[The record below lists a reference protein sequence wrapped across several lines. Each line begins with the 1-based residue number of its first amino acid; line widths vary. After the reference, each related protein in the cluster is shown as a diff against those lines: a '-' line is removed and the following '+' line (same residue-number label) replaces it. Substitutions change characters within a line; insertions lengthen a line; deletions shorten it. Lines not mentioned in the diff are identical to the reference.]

1 MKPKDI
7 KFSIDI
13 KDHKAP
19 LYLKVFLLDAVSSF
33 EKKHPRIVPRLLE
46 YLQKGDA
53 REILKYSKFLKE
65 LANDFS
71 SKVAQFDDYA
81 NNYLSHHLER
91 IEDGK
96 SFDYVSPE
104 GDVKY
109 SARPGE
115 AIELGGTKEK
125 KKKAP
130 AKKRATKKKTKKEE

>member
-53 REILKYSKFLKE
+53 REILKYSELLKE
-65 LANDFS
+65 LVNDFS
-71 SKVAQFDDYA
+71 SKISQFDAYT
-81 NNYLSHHLER
+81 NKYLSHHLDRTE
-91 IEDGK
+91 EGK
-96 SFDYVSPE
+96 SFDYVSPN
-104 GDVKY
+104 GDVNY
-109 SARPGE
+109 AARPGE
-115 AIELGGTKEK
+115 AIELVGTKKK

-130 AKKRATKKKTKKEE
+130 AKKRTTKKKTKKEE